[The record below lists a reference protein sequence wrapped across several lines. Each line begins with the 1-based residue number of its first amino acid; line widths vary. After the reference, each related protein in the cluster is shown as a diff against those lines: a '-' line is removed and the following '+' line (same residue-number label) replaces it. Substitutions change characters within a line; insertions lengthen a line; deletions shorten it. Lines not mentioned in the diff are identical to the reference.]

1 MHTMDG
7 KQLAKCAIIQ
17 ICRKAEKE
25 KACNVS
31 MYNTSHPAYRQGKV
45 AAFNEML
52 EIIRALESIAD
63 IL

>member
-1 MHTMDG
+1 MDA

-25 KACNVS
+25 RCQIGT
-31 MYNTSHPAYRQGKV
+31 MYNTSHPAYKQGKV
-45 AAFNEML
+45 AAYNEML
-52 EIIRALESIAD
+52 EVIHALESIAD